1 MSSTLPSF
9 YIVDSMISVQA
20 DEELGYDN
28 AIDDAIEL
36 PNGTVFPMLG
46 ESLKRSN
53 ETTGDVDEGHTKRA
67 AAGQIYDLKT
77 GHHSSFNKNGSPFKS
92 QQKRVTTQVSTKNG
106 SPLKSQQ
113 KPDWTLKLECPLG
126 GSPLKF
132 QQKRVTTQ
140 VSTKTGHHSSLNKK
154 RVTTQVSTKTGHH
167 KSQSKRVTIQVST
180 KTGHHS
186 SLNKNGSP
194 LKFQQ
199 KLDSMTF
206 VAVQTFSLRFVF
218 LITIYVCIQSNY
230 IRRRVRN
237 AVGGF
242 RYTQKQAE

>member
-1 MSSTLPSF
+1 VDRFGQPWTSTS
-9 YIVDSMISVQA
+9 I
-20 DEELGYDN
+20 
-28 AIDDAIEL
+28 
-36 PNGTVFPMLG
+36 
-46 ESLKRSN
+46 
-53 ETTGDVDEGHTKRA
+53 
-67 AAGQIYDLKT
+67 
-77 GHHSSFNKNGSPFKS
+77 
-92 QQKRVTTQVSTKNG
+92 QVSTKNG

-206 VAVQTFSLRFVF
+206 VAVQTFSLRLVF
-218 LITIYVCIQSNY
+218 LITICVCIQSNY